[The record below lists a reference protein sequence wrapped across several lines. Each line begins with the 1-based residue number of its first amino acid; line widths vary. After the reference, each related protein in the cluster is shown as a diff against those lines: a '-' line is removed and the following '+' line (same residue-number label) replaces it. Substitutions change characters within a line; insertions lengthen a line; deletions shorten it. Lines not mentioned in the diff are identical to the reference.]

1 MRGWMPLAFS
11 GPTVEVVLST
21 RSLLTRSGALL
32 VVAALAAGTAPTAQ
46 AGTPAPA
53 SAPDTVSA
61 PPADLPVGK
70 PRQYVNRVQ
79 NKMCL
84 TFAVTPDGIP
94 TAVMIKCNKGSKGK
108 IQQWTY
114 TEDQQLMVSM
124 SKDVGGDLPNGAC
137 LDTVAD
143 VTTVAERA
151 PLLVLPCRAGAG
163 QKWSYDKETGSLVN
177 KASGKA
183 LSSMI
188 GVAKQALP
196 TSTVPPT
203 GAADQKWRDLP
214 IPQETLLGAVI
225 QLIDALLEA
234 LGLEMPDE
242 YETAGVE
249 MLKGIDGKVPV
260 PDQLKQLPK
269 QMVKM
274 AG

>member
-1 MRGWMPLAFS
+1 MTVLALTL
-11 GPTVEVVLST
+11 GST
-21 RSLLTRSGALL
+21 TAF
-32 VVAALAAGTAPTAQ
+32 AASAQ
-46 AGTPAPA
+46 AA
-53 SAPDTVSA
+53 SA
-61 PPADLPVGK
+61 PPAKTVATAADSELQVGT
-70 PRQYVNRVQ
+70 PRQLVNRVQ
-79 NKMCL
+79 KKMCL

-94 TAVMIKCNKGSKGK
+94 IAVMIKCNKGSKGK

-114 TEDQQLMVSM
+114 TENQQLMVSM

-143 VTTVAERA
+143 LATTKGQS
-151 PLLVLPCRAGAG
+151 PMLVLPCRDGDG
-163 QKWSYDKETGSLVN
+163 QKWSYDKDTGSLIN
-177 KASGKA
+177 KANGKA

-196 TSTVPPT
+196 TSTVTPT
-203 GAADQKWRDLP
+203 GAPDQKWLPAP
-214 IPQETLLGAVI
+214 IPMETLLGAII
-225 QLIDALLEA
+225 QLLDALLEA

-242 YETAGVE
+242 YDTAGKQ
-249 MLKGIDGKVPV
+249 LLSAINGKIPV

>member
-1 MRGWMPLAFS
+1 
-11 GPTVEVVLST
+11 
-21 RSLLTRSGALL
+21 LL
-32 VVAALAAGTAPTAQ
+32 VVAALAAGTMPGTAQ
-46 AGTPAPA
+46 ANTAPAPA
-53 SAPDTVSA
+53 EHTAAA

-70 PRQYVNRVQ
+70 PRQYTNRVQ
-79 NKMCL
+79 KKMCL

-114 TEDQQLMVSM
+114 TADQQLMVSM

-137 LDTVAD
+137 LDTAAD
-143 VTTVAERA
+143 VVKVAERA
-151 PLLVLPCRAGAG
+151 PLLVLPCRAGDG
-163 QKWSYDKETGSLVN
+163 QKWTYNKDTGSLIN
-177 KASGKA
+177 KANGKA

-196 TSTVPPT
+196 TSTVPPS
-203 GAADQKWRDLP
+203 GGADQKWMAGP
-214 IPQETLLGAVI
+214 IPMETLLGAVI

-242 YETAGVE
+242 YETAGKA
-249 MLKGIDGKVPV
+249 MLKGLDGKVPV

>member
-1 MRGWMPLAFS
+1 
-11 GPTVEVVLST
+11 VEVALKT
-21 RSLLTRSGALL
+21 RNLLTRSGALL
-32 VVAALAAGTAPTAQ
+32 VVAALAAGTAPTGLAQ
-46 AGTPAPA
+46 AAP
-53 SAPDTVSA
+53 VSA
-61 PPADLPVGK
+61 APSVSAAPADLPVGK
-70 PRQYVNRVQ
+70 PRQFVNRVQ
-79 NKMCL
+79 KKMCL

-124 SKDVGGDLPNGAC
+124 SKDVGGDLPDGAC
-137 LDTVAD
+137 LDTAAD
-143 VTTVAERA
+143 VVKVAERA
-151 PLLVLPCRAGAG
+151 PLLVLPCRAGDG
-163 QKWSYDKETGSLVN
+163 QKWTYDKATGSLIN
-177 KASGKA
+177 KANGKA

-196 TSTVPPT
+196 TSTVTPSA
-203 GAADQKWRDLP
+203 GKDQKWLPAP
-214 IPQETLLGAVI
+214 IPMETLLGAVI
-225 QLIDALLEA
+225 QLLDALLEA

-242 YETAGVE
+242 YETAGLA
-249 MLKGIDGKVPV
+249 MLKGLDGKVPV